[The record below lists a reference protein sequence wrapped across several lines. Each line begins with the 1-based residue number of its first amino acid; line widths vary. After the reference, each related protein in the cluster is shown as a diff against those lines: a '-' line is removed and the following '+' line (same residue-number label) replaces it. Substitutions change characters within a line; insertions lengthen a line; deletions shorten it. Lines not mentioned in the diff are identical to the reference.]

1 MRIYGTIKDA
11 LLAPESL
18 IDGRG
23 GLGKKATKGS
33 WGGAQPTRLVFGLR
47 YQRQKNTAL
56 REKEKKISHDSCDE
70 LFNRCLQ

>member
-47 YQRQKNTAL
+47 YQRQKKHGSQRE
-56 REKEKKISHDSCDE
+56 REKNITR
-70 LFNRCLQ
+70 LMR

>member
-23 GLGKKATKGS
+23 GLRKNFTKGS
-33 WGGAQPTRLVFGLR
+33 WGGAQPTRLVFGLQ
-47 YQRQKNTAL
+47 YQQQIRL
-56 REKEKKISHDSCDE
+56 FDRKEKKITR
-70 LFNRCLQ
+70 LMQ

>member
-23 GLGKKATKGS
+23 GLEKATKGS
-33 WGGAQPTRLVFGLR
+33 RGGAQPTRSVFGL
-47 YQRQKNTAL
+47 QRQQRMRLTRRIRRK
-56 REKEKKISHDSCDE
+56 KKKIPR
-70 LFNRCLQ
+70 LMR

>member
-23 GLGKKATKGS
+23 GLEKATKGS
-33 WGGAQPTRLVFGLR
+33 WGGAQPMHAVFGLQQQQQMR
-47 YQRQKNTAL
+47 LTR
-56 REKEKKISHDSCDE
+56 RI
-70 LFNRCLQ
+70 

>member
-33 WGGAQPTRLVFGLR
+33 WGGAQPTRLVFGLQ
-47 YQRQKNTAL
+47 YQRQKKYGSQRE
-56 REKEKKISHDSCDE
+56 REKNITR
-70 LFNRCLQ
+70 LMR

>member
-23 GLGKKATKGS
+23 GLEKKATKGS
-33 WGGAQPTRLVFGLR
+33 WGGAQPTRLVFGLQ
-47 YQRQKNTAL
+47 YQQQIRL
-56 REKEKKISHDSCDE
+56 LERKKKKSHDSCDE